1 VPRDS
6 AAELERRSDELSPGG
21 VNDSGDAR
29 AQQVD
34 LRARLERLPDG
45 HPSSPYRDDGSRK
58 PPAADLAEL
67 EIPLPDE
74 LPSEEERTNPDGSW
88 DWKGN
93 YLTPE
98 ESRVADQAL
107 AKCREAEGRDAN
119 GHYGDRGLTAAMR
132 RIEAQLNHGHL
143 VEDTEKFAL
152 KEPNRFKEK
161 LAKVI
166 SDEPDSDPA
175 EIVSRINDGVRY
187 TYTYADEQ
195 YSSGVME
202 VCGSLADAGFE
213 MYERKNVWVDESK
226 AYQGVNSSWMDHES
240 KHLFEVQIHTPT
252 SWRAK
257 QEGHL
262 AYEIIQA
269 SSSTPEE
276 RAAAAQLQE
285 RIFGGVPIPPGV
297 SDIPSYRKE
306 GW

>member
-1 VPRDS
+1 
-6 AAELERRSDELSPGG
+6 LERRSDELSPGD
-21 VNDSGDAR
+21 VNDSRDAR
-29 AQQVD
+29 VQQVD

-58 PPAADLAEL
+58 PPSADLAEL

-74 LPSEEERTNPDGSW
+74 LPSEKKRTNPDGSW
-88 DWKGN
+88 DWKGRH
-93 YLTPE
+93 LTPE
-98 ESRVADQAL
+98 QSRITDQAI
-107 AKCREAEGRDAN
+107 ARCRDAEGRDAE
-119 GHYGDRGLTAAMR
+119 GKYGDRGLTPAMR
-132 RIEAQLNHGHL
+132 RIEAQLDHGAL
-143 VEDTEKFAL
+143 VEDTEKYAL

-161 LAKVI
+161 LARLI

-187 TYTYADEQ
+187 TYTYSEEQ
-195 YSSGVME
+195 YSLGVME
-202 VCGSLADAGFE
+202 VCASLADAGFE

-240 KHLFEVQIHTPT
+240 KQLFEVQIHTPT

-262 AYEIIQA
+262 TYEIIKA
-269 SSSTPEE
+269 SSNTPEE
-276 RAAAAQLQE
+276 RAAAAKFQE
-285 RIFGGVPIPPGV
+285 RIFGSVPIPPGV

>member
-1 VPRDS
+1 MPRDS
-6 AAELERRSDELSPGG
+6 AAELERRSDELSPVD
-21 VNDSGDAR
+21 VNDSRDAR
-29 AQQVD
+29 VQQVD

-58 PPAADLAEL
+58 PPSADLAEL

-74 LPSEEERTNPDGSW
+74 LPSEKERTNPDGSW
-88 DWKGN
+88 DWKGRH
-93 YLTPE
+93 LTPE
-98 ESRVADQAL
+98 QSRITDQAI
-107 AKCREAEGRDAN
+107 ARCRDAEGRDADGN
-119 GHYGDRGLTAAMR
+119 YGDHGLTPAMR
-132 RIEAQLNHGHL
+132 RIEAQLTHGHL
-143 VEDTEKFAL
+143 VEDTEKFSL

-161 LAKVI
+161 LAKLI
-166 SDEPDSDPA
+166 SDEPDSDPS
-175 EIVSRINDGVRY
+175 EIVSRISDGVRY
-187 TYTYADEQ
+187 TLTYTEEQ

-202 VCGSLADAGFE
+202 VCDSLADAGFE

-226 AYQGVNSSWMDHES
+226 AYKGVNSSWMDHES
-240 KHLFEVQIHTPT
+240 KQLFEVQIHTPT

-276 RAAAAQLQE
+276 RAAAGQLQK
-285 RIFGGVPIPPGV
+285 RIFDSVPIPSGV